1 MPRHVAT
8 FRAVFDAENDVHA
21 AVIADQIR
29 VNGSE
34 DLDPEEGD
42 TFECTQITS
51 NQLELTP
58 DEVLTQLGRCRNL
71 LIKTRI
77 KECFNLARDLDMQMY
92 ALKFRDSSDF
102 TMSGYSYGDF
112 MDLVEAIITRGEE
125 PNVR

>member
-34 DLDPEEGD
+34 DLDLEEGD
-42 TFECTQITS
+42 TFECTQVTS
-51 NQLELTP
+51 NQLELLP
-58 DEVLTQLGRCRNL
+58 DELFNQLNRCRNL

-77 KECFNLARDLDMQMY
+77 KECFNLARELDMQIY
-92 ALKFRDSSDF
+92 ALRYRDSPDF

-112 MDLVEAIITRGEE
+112 MDLVESIITRGEE
-125 PNVR
+125 PNV